1 MGEVVQNLE
10 EAFSS
15 LIAAAAATC
24 NSSPLALHIAA
35 LHIITA
41 QVSSLIN
48 AAATCNSGATA
59 SPLALHCALGAPLYI
74 ITLILEYS

>member
-15 LIAAAAATC
+15 LIAAAAAATC

-35 LHIITA
+35 LHITA

-59 SPLALHCALGAPLYI
+59 SPLALHCALGAPL
-74 ITLILEYS
+74 